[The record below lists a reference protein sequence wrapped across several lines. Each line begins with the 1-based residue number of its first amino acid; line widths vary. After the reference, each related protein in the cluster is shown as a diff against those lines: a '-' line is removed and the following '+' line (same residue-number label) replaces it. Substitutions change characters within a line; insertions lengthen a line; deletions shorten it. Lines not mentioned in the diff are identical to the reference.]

1 MFVRGIVYKIL
12 IVDDEQEVR
21 QGIISKTKWSEF
33 CFELIGEASNGQE
46 ALEIIEKQ
54 IPDIVITDISMPLM
68 DGLELSKEIKEQYP
82 IVKTIIL
89 TGYEDFT
96 FAQKAIKYGVEDY
109 LSKPIHPN
117 EMNSLLSKLKK
128 ILDDEIKEK
137 EDVKKLQKHYEQ
149 SLPIL
154 KERFLFSLIHKTLN
168 YDEIESG
175 IKLYN
180 INILYSN
187 FTISVSKIDIG
198 SIKKK
203 EMAIELRNIAILR
216 ITKKIIKE
224 KNCGEVF
231 FYNNLLIIIFS
242 IDSKEKAI
250 IRNKVIS
257 FLEEIHQNIKHFLK
271 ITLSTGLGYIQNSI
285 NLLPSTFVSAK
296 TALEYRLLLGGS
308 KVIFIEDVEPDLDI
322 SLNFDEEKESK
333 LLNAIK
339 FETENNIKQVVMDIL
354 KYDKRTS
361 IAIKDYQLYF
371 LQIVSFLIR
380 QANILQIDSSLL
392 LQEVS
397 DLFSKI
403 ITFATMEQVINW
415 LINICLEFKI
425 ELDRKRVSS
434 TQRYISKAKNYI
446 NEKFNDHELSIQKL
460 ADILYI
466 SPSYLGMIFKK
477 EAKVTFLQYLIKI
490 RLKKAK
496 LFLENPVYSISDVA
510 NKVGYPDISYFS
522 YFFKKNIGI
531 SPREYKKKY
540 MKEGNNN

>member
-1 MFVRGIVYKIL
+1 VYKIL

-21 QGIISKTKWSEF
+21 QGIISKTKWNEF
-33 CFELIGEASNGQE
+33 SFELIGEASNGQE
-46 ALEIIEKQ
+46 ALEIMEKQ

-89 TGYEDFT
+89 TGFEDFT

-128 ILDDEIKEK
+128 ILDDEMKEK
-137 EDVKKLQKHYEQ
+137 EDVKKLQKHYEK

-154 KERFLFSLIHKTLN
+154 KERFLFSLIHKPLN
-168 YDEIESG
+168 YDEIVSG

-180 INILYSN
+180 VNILYSN
-187 FTISVSKIDIG
+187 FTISVSKIDVG
-198 SIKKK
+198 SITKK

-271 ITLSTGLGYIQNSI
+271 IALSTGLGYIQNSI
-285 NLLPSTFVSAK
+285 NLLPSSFASAK

-354 KYDKRTS
+354 KHDKRTS
-361 IAIKDYQLYF
+361 ISIKDYQLYF

-380 QANILQIDSSLL
+380 QANVLQIDSSLL

-434 TQRYISKAKNYI
+434 TQLYINKAKNYI

-477 EAKVTFLQYLIKI
+477 EAKITFLQYLIKI

-496 LFLENPVYSISDVA
+496 LFLENPTYSISDVA

-540 MKEGNNN
+540 MKEGDNN